1 MSPDHDKPTVAIL
14 GTGTMGAPMAR
25 NLLRAGLGVIAWNRT
40 ASKAEPLAADGAR
53 VAASAAEAAAD
64 ADLLITM
71 LADGSAVESVLEA
84 DGVLDAAPD
93 DAIWIQMST
102 VGAAGIERLA
112 ALAAA
117 HGTTFVDAPVLGSVG
132 PATEGELVVLGSG
145 PDEARARCAPA
156 FEAMGRRTVWLGPAG
171 EGSRLKVVVNAWLMA
186 QVATLAETLALGEKL
201 GVDAEWFLDVTDRG
215 QVAAQYADF
224 YGPAMAA
231 RELPLTFPLELAVK
245 DTSLALEVAGEG
257 AGLRVLEGT
266 LAQYQK
272 AAELGLGK
280 GDWAGVIHAAAGDKP
295 PEAV

>member
-1 MSPDHDKPTVAIL
+1 MAADPNRPTVAVL

-25 NLLRAGLGVIAWNRT
+25 NLLRAGMPVVAWNRT
-40 ASKAEPLAADGAR
+40 ADKAEPLAADGAR
-53 VAASAAEAAAD
+53 IAAGAAEAVAE

-71 LADGSAVESVLEA
+71 LADGPAIESVLEA

-93 DAIWIQMST
+93 DAIWVQMST
-102 VGAAGIERLA
+102 VGAASVERLA

-132 PATEGELVVLGSG
+132 PATEGKLVILASG
-145 PDEARARCAPA
+145 PDETRERCAPA
-156 FEAMGRRTVWLGPAG
+156 FEALGRRTVWLGPAG
-171 EGSRLKVVVNAWLMA
+171 EGSRLKVMVNAWLMA

-215 QVAAQYADF
+215 QVAAQYTDF

-231 RELPLTFPLELAVK
+231 REMPLTFPLELAVK
-245 DTSLALEVAGEG
+245 DTSLALEAAGEG

-266 LAQYQK
+266 LADFQR

-280 GDWAGVIHAAAGDKP
+280 GDWAGVIHAAAGDEP